1 MIVQTLTTSFKS
13 DILQGLQDLLNDD
26 IYMALYYAT
35 ADLDE
40 NTTTYTA
47 VNEVS
52 GGNYIGGGN
61 ICKNV
66 TINTDTQS
74 GIVYVSFDNVVW
86 TNVSFTCRGALIY
99 NLTKGGKSIAI
110 LNFGSDKTTTTNF
123 TVTLPANSP
132 TNALIRV

>member
-35 ADLDE
+35 ADLTE
-40 NTTTYTA
+40 NTTTYTS
-47 VNEVS
+47 VNEVT
-52 GGNYIGGGN
+52 GGNYGAGGEL
-61 ICKNV
+61 CQNV
-66 TINTDTQS
+66 TINTDAES

-123 TVTLPANSP
+123 TVTLPANTP

>member
-35 ADLDE
+35 ADLNE

-52 GGNYIGGGN
+52 GGNYVGGGN
-61 ICKNV
+61 LCQNV
-66 TINTDTQS
+66 TINTDAES